1 MCTSD
6 AGPEQSLFL
15 LILFLEQLFLIFNEM
30 LSIGSLGSR
39 EIVCRTHVSVLQPK
53 NTVHKIST
61 LTRNVFHLM
70 PLFQQFVAL
79 KHNNEWSDSTRKARE
94 LLGLTSEHSRTVW
107 HQQGELTLLSHMVE
121 NLVC

>member
-30 LSIGSLGSR
+30 LSIGSLGRR
-39 EIVCRTHVSVLQPK
+39 EIVCRAHVSVLQTK

-61 LTRNVFHLM
+61 MTRNVYHVM
-70 PLFQQFVAL
+70 PLFVAL

-107 HQQGELTLLSHMVE
+107 HQQGELTVKSYG
-121 NLVC
+121 